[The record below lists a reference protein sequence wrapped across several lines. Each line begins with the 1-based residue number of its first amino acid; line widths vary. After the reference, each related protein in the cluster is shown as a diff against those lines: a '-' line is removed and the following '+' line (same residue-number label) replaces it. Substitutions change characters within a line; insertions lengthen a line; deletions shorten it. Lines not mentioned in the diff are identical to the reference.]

1 MFGLNGGL
9 YCAQSVPPPTLLD
22 FFTGILMTAV
32 ISTPVWY
39 YLRNRL
45 QTYYPQTDEMEDEDS
60 SEEDDDAADDD
71 DANNANDAN
80 KEDYSMHYMTEFVL
94 LDKRPLTEDDL
105 EHLQKKMVTETTDF
119 GDIIMTYHRPT
130 EAFWYYTDHLKE
142 VSYTLLEAV
151 ARKFMVENNCG
162 GLSPSAKHNCGG
174 LSPSAKHNCGGLS
187 PPASPIKAEDSLL
200 SVAQEGLA
208 GGQNPFAKFKK
219 YNTGSNSANA
229 NSANAN
235 SANANS
241 NSANAN
247 SANANSANH
256 FRYKGKL
263 YEHADLQMKK
273 SQEDAVASVP
283 TMTYAAFKQLMEEK
297 KSN

>member
-1 MFGLNGGL
+1 MYLKMTYYCSTTTHSDSFMGGL
-9 YCAQSVPPPTLLD
+9 YCATPSVPPPTLLD

-45 QTYYPQTDEMEDEDS
+45 QTYYPQTDEEEDS
-60 SEEDDDAADDD
+60 SDNDD
-71 DANNANDAN
+71 NDAN
-80 KEDYSMHYMTEFVL
+80 KEEDYSMHYMTEFVL

-151 ARKFMVENNCG
+151 ARKFMVE
-162 GLSPSAKHNCGG
+162 HNCGG
-174 LSPSAKHNCGGLS
+174 LSPTVS
-187 PPASPIKAEDSLL
+187 PTVSPIKAEDSLL
-200 SVAQEGLA
+200 SATQEGLA

-229 NSANAN
+229 NSN
-235 SANANS
+235 SANS
-241 NSANAN
+241 NN
-247 SANANSANH
+247 ANH

-273 SQEDAVASVP
+273 NQEDAVDAVP